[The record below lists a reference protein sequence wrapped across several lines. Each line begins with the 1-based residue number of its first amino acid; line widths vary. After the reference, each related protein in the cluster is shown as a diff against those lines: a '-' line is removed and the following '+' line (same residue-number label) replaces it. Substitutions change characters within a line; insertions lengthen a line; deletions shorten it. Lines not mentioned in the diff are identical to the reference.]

1 VVRGT
6 SSNVLVEGCVVEN
19 SDVGV
24 HVNGTTTMGGIVLE
38 RNVQP
43 DHVPKNYNPYHQGGG
58 K

>member
-1 VVRGT
+1 MRGT

-38 RNVQP
+38 RNIQP
-43 DHVPKNYNPYHQGGG
+43 SHVPKNFNPYHQEE
-58 K
+58 KR